1 MAQKQIELGR
11 AVLATST
18 ADLELW
24 CKTLITISS
33 QQQDI
38 NLERHSAASLLE
50 LLSSDDVWVGR
61 GNGLH
66 VDLNITFNR
75 QPIADMQLQQLSDA
89 ILDAP
94 ASSSKHRMS
103 AIAKTAHI
111 GVAATSFAASGT
123 RRDGAWTWEAAS
135 LDQSFGQQR
144 DIYNK
149 ITYKCFSEYLH
160 C

>member
-1 MAQKQIELGR
+1 MAQNQIELGR

-38 NLERHSAASLLE
+38 NLEHHSAASLLR

-66 VDLNITFNR
+66 IDLNITFDR
-75 QPIADMQLQQLSDA
+75 QPIAEMQLQQLSDA

-94 ASSSKHRMS
+94 ASNS
-103 AIAKTAHI
+103 
-111 GVAATSFAASGT
+111 
-123 RRDGAWTWEAAS
+123 
-135 LDQSFGQQR
+135 QQPSVLPLR
-144 DIYNK
+144 QLI
-149 ITYKCFSEYLH
+149 
-160 C
+160 

>member
-18 ADLELW
+18 TDLDLW

-38 NLERHSAASLLE
+38 NLERHSEASLLG
-50 LLSSDDVWVGR
+50 LLSSNEVWVGR

-66 VDLNITFNR
+66 IDLDITFDR
-75 QPIADMQLQQLSDA
+75 QPIADVQLRQLSDA

-94 ASSSKHRMS
+94 ASTLQQPISVT
-103 AIAKTAHI
+103 AKAVHI
-111 GVAATSFAASGT
+111 GMAATAFAASGT
-123 RRDGAWTWEAAS
+123 QRDGTWAWEAAS
-135 LDQSFGQQR
+135 LGRPFGQQR
-144 DIYNK
+144 DIYSK
-149 ITYKCFSEYLH
+149 TT
-160 C
+160 

>member
-18 ADLELW
+18 TDLDLW

-38 NLERHSAASLLE
+38 NLERHSAASLLG
-50 LLSSDDVWVGR
+50 LLSSNEVWVGR

-66 VDLNITFNR
+66 IDLDITFDR
-75 QPIADMQLQQLSDA
+75 QPIADVQLRQLSDA

-94 ASSSKHRMS
+94 ASTLQQPISVT
-103 AIAKTAHI
+103 AKAVHI
-111 GVAATSFAASGT
+111 GMAATAFAASGT
-123 RRDGAWTWEAAS
+123 QRDGTWAWEAAS
-135 LDQSFGQQR
+135 LGRPFGQQR
-144 DIYNK
+144 DIYSKN
-149 ITYKCFSEYLH
+149 TYKFPSSYSH